1 MSAFEGTSFGEYEGE
16 LKEMLEKAQG
26 AGAADIIAECQDLIS
41 QMKLEMRTMPKDEK
55 AAAATAIQ
63 GYEGQL
69 QEAESALLLGGGGG
83 GAAEEAPVDTSD
95 RGRMQATTDRLE
107 EQQTK
112 LSRARDLVADIEETG
127 EEIVSELAANREKI
141 EATQAKVDEANQNMD
156 KANTITGRMGKW
168 FNGGKAQRARPL
180 AWLARP
186 PPAASSV
193 RSVKVTGCLRW
204 LSSVAS
210 QRLRTR
216 SGRYARAARSDKCV
230 STHMEVHLSIKI
242 HNEKPHREGA
252 RGPSVGPASS
262 RGGESSCRLSSARKR
277 VGTLLHMRVEFLV
290 ELILEMA
297 ELVMEVL
304 ERALKRRH
312 GRARIVCRL
321 HPHEEPVVQ
330 WVRDLIRRKPDVAV
344 VEQLLP
350 HEVADSVVL
359 LFDDRRAAVLGLLES
374 LVRNLNLIVVH

>member
-1 MSAFEGTSFGEYEGE
+1 
-16 LKEMLEKAQG
+16 
-26 AGAADIIAECQDLIS
+26 
-41 QMKLEMRTMPKDEK
+41 MKRRRQRLRFRDMRGSCRKPSPRCSW
-55 AAAATAIQ
+55 AAAVAARRRRRRSTRRT
-63 GYEGQL
+63 EGGCRPRRTGSRSNKPS
-69 QEAESALLLGGGGG
+69 SA
-83 GAAEEAPVDTSD
+83 APGTWSPTL
-95 RGRMQATTDRLE
+95 R
-107 EQQTK
+107 K
-112 LSRARDLVADIEETG
+112 RARRSSASWRPTARRSRPRRPRWTRPTKTWTRPTPSPG
-127 EEIVSELAANREKI
+127 AWANGSI
-141 EATQAKVDEANQNMD
+141 
-156 KANTITGRMGKW
+156 
-168 FNGGKAQRARPL
+168 GGKAQRARPL

>member
-168 FNGGKAQRARPL
+168 FN
-180 AWLARP
+180 
-186 PPAASSV
+186 
-193 RSVKVTGCLRW
+193 RW
-204 LSSVAS
+204 
-210 QRLRTR
+210 
-216 SGRYARAARSDKCV
+216 
-230 STHMEVHLSIKI
+230 
-242 HNEKPHREGA
+242 
-252 RGPSVGPASS
+252 
-262 RGGESSCRLSSARKR
+262 
-277 VGTLLHMRVEFLV
+277 
-290 ELILEMA
+290 
-297 ELVMEVL
+297 
-304 ERALKRRH
+304 
-312 GRARIVCRL
+312 
-321 HPHEEPVVQ
+321 
-330 WVRDLIRRKPDVAV
+330 
-344 VEQLLP
+344 
-350 HEVADSVVL
+350 
-359 LFDDRRAAVLGLLES
+359 
-374 LVRNLNLIVVH
+374 